1 MPHLDFPYR
10 IDGRGRSAQADDAG
24 HIRDLIEQLLLTA
37 PGERVMRPDFGGGL
51 LHLLFEPNGSMVSET
66 AQTLVH
72 AGLQEHL
79 AHMITVEQVQ
89 VLNLDST
96 LQVAVDYRLR
106 RDGSAQ
112 RAVVA
117 VPGSGA

>member
-1 MPHLDFPYR
+1 MSHLDFPYR
-10 IDGRGRSAQADDAG
+10 IDGRGRSAQTDDAG

-37 PGERVMRPDFGGGL
+37 PGERAMRPDFGGGL

-66 AQTLVH
+66 AQTLVQ

-79 AHMITVEQVQ
+79 AHLIAVERVQ

-96 LQVAVDYRLR
+96 LLVEVDYRLR
-106 RDGSAQ
+106 RDGSTQ
-112 RAVVA
+112 HAVVS
-117 VPGSGA
+117 VPGSDA

>member
-10 IDGRGRSAQADDAG
+10 IDGRGRSAQTDDAG

-51 LHLLFEPNGSMVSET
+51 LHLLFEPNDSMVAAT
-66 AQTLVH
+66 AQTLVQ

-79 AHMITVEQVQ
+79 AHLVTVEQVQ
-89 VLNLDST
+89 ILDLDST

-112 RAVVA
+112 RLLVA
-117 VPGSGA
+117 LPGGAA